1 MEDLINLNDVHV
13 EQTSSTNISGES
25 IRPASNNDMG
35 QNSSTNN
42 NKNNVTIGDHQSPI
56 VMLLVQEVVES
67 QCLSCDFLVTLENVI
82 LKL

>member
-25 IRPASNNDMG
+25 IRPASNNDME

-42 NKNNVTIGDHQSPI
+42 NKNNVTI
-56 VMLLVQEVVES
+56 MTTNLL
-67 QCLSCDFLVTLENVI
+67 
-82 LKL
+82 